1 MSRPKVLLVDDYLDS
16 LEVWALYL
24 SAEGFEVN
32 TAADGLS
39 ALQMVE
45 STTPD
50 VVVMDLDLPGMTG
63 MEVARTLRAQA
74 ANARLPL
81 IAVTGHSGST
91 LEAAREAGFDAA
103 LVKPCA
109 PDALTSQIR
118 HLLAVP
124 RH

>member
-16 LEVWALYL
+16 LEVWALFL
-24 SAEGFEVN
+24 TAEGFDVN
-32 TAADGLS
+32 TAADGPS
-39 ALQMVE
+39 ALRMVE

-50 VVVMDLDLPGMTG
+50 VVVMDLDLPGMSG
-63 MEVARTLRAQA
+63 IDVARTLRAQA

-81 IAVTGHSGST
+81 IAVTGHTGT
-91 LEAAREAGFDAA
+91 KLDAAREAGFDAA

-109 PDALTSQIR
+109 PDALTFQIR
-118 HLLAVP
+118 QLLSLP

>member
-16 LEVWALYL
+16 LEVWALFL

-32 TAADGLS
+32 TAADGPS
-39 ALQMVE
+39 ALRMVE

-50 VVVMDLDLPGMTG
+50 VVVMDLDLPGMSG
-63 MEVARTLRAQA
+63 IDVARTLRAQT

-81 IAVTGHSGST
+81 IAVTGHTGT
-91 LEAAREAGFDAA
+91 KLDAAREAGFDAA

-118 HLLAVP
+118 QLLLP
-124 RH
+124 RN

>member
-24 SAEGFEVN
+24 SAEGFDVN

-39 ALQMVE
+39 ALRLVE

-50 VVVMDLDLPGMTG
+50 VVVMDLDLPGMSG
-63 MEVARTLRAQA
+63 IEVARALRAQP
-74 ANARLPL
+74 ANVRLPL
-81 IAVTGHSGST
+81 IAVTGHTGT
-91 LEAAREAGFDAA
+91 KLDAARQAGFDAA
-103 LVKPCA
+103 LVKPCP
-109 PDALTSQIR
+109 PDALTLQIR
-118 HLLAVP
+118 QLLAEP